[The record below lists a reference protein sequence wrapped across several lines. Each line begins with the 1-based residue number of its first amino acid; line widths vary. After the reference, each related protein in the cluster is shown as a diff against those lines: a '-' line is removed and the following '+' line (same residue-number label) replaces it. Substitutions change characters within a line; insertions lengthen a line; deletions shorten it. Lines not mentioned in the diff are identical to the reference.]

1 MHLSESKGRCNVV
14 QSETRDLVEYT
25 VSDGLATITLNR
37 PERRNA
43 LTRDM
48 LIRLRDVV
56 LQSAGD
62 DAVRAVLLTGNGK
75 GFCAG
80 QDLGERDPRKLDG
93 PLDLEAIQHEFYHP
107 LVIALASMEKP
118 VVVAVNGIA
127 AGAGSSIAL
136 AGDIVLAARSA
147 RFIQSFVKVGL
158 SVDAGGA
165 WHLVRALGPA
175 RARALLMTG
184 GEMTAEEAERAGLIW
199 QCVDDET
206 LQDAAHDLARKL
218 AEGPRTAIASI
229 KKAVA
234 AASAAGGFADYLKTE
249 AALQGRTGRD
259 PDYREGVLAFIEK
272 RTPRYG
278 G

>member
-1 MHLSESKGRCNVV
+1 MV
-14 QSETRDLVEYT
+14 QTVGHDLIEYS
-25 VSDGLATITLNR
+25 VAEGLAAITLNR
-37 PERRNA
+37 PDRLNA

-48 LIRLRDVV
+48 LVRLRDVV
-56 LQSAGD
+56 LECAGD
-62 DAVRAVLLTGNGK
+62 ASVRAVLLTGNGK

-93 PLDLEAIQHEFYHP
+93 PLDLEAIQHELYHP
-107 LVIALASMEKP
+107 LVTALASMEKP

-136 AGDIVLAARSA
+136 AGDIIVAARSA

-158 SVDAGGA
+158 SVDAGGG
-165 WHLVRALGPA
+165 WHLVRGLGPA
-175 RARALLMTG
+175 RARALIMTG
-184 GEMTAEEAERAGLIW
+184 GEIGAEDAERAGLIW
-199 QCVDDET
+199 KCVDDG
-206 LQDAAHDLARKL
+206 DLLDVARDIARRL
-218 AEGPRTAIASI
+218 VGGPRTAIASI

-234 AASAAGGFADYLKTE
+234 AASASDGFADYLKTE
-249 AALQGRTGRD
+249 AALQGETGRD

-272 RTPRYG
+272 RKPKYG

>member
-1 MHLSESKGRCNVV
+1 ML
-14 QSETRDLVEYT
+14 QSERRDLVEHT
-25 VSDGLATITLNR
+25 VSDRLATITLNR

-48 LIRLRDVV
+48 LVRLRDLV
-56 LQSAGD
+56 LESAED
-62 DAVRAVLLTGNGK
+62 DGVRAVLLTGNGK

-80 QDLGERDPRKLDG
+80 QDLEERDPRKLNG

-107 LVIALASMEKP
+107 LVTALASMEKP

-136 AGDIVLAARSA
+136 AGDIVVAARSA

-184 GEMTAEEAERAGLIW
+184 GEIDAEEAERAGLIW
-199 QCVDDET
+199 KCVDDED
-206 LQDAAHDLARKL
+206 LQDIAGDIARTLAD
-218 AEGPRTAIASI
+218 GPRTALRSI

-234 AASAAGGFADYLKTE
+234 AASTAGGFAHYLKSE
-249 AALQGRTGRD
+249 AAFQGEAGLD
-259 PDYREGVLAFIEK
+259 PDYREGVLAFMEK
-272 RTPRYG
+272 RKPQYSA
-278 G
+278 